1 MIRSIRRNKIYID
14 TSVLNFF
21 FEESDLEKTDSTKKL
36 FREIRSGRHDA
47 FISDLVLREIGR
59 TPGLKRERLLSLV
72 KTYEISLVEVTL
84 ECIELTEKYMGRK
97 IFPLRYRDDGLHIAI
112 ATIHEMDV
120 VVSWNLRH
128 MVKLRTRREVKAI
141 NIMEGYREIEI
152 CTPMEVIESD

>member
-1 MIRSIRRNKIYID
+1 MRRNKIYLD

-21 FEESDLEKTDSTKKL
+21 FEERDLEKANSTKEL
-36 FREIRSGRHDA
+36 FREIRRGRYDA

-59 TPGLKRERLLSLV
+59 TTGFERERFLSLI
-72 KTYEISLVEVTL
+72 KTYEIPLVEVTL
-84 ECIELTEKYMGRK
+84 ECIELTEKYMGME
-97 IFPLRYRDDGLHIAI
+97 IFPLRYRDDGLHIGV
-112 ATIHEMDV
+112 ATVHDMDV

-152 CTPMEVIESD
+152 CTPMEVIESA